1 MSAINFEIDKEKCVR
16 CGKCSKDCVSQII
29 KINSKNFPTINA
41 VDEKFCIKCQHCL
54 AICPVGAISILNK
67 TPKNSEI
74 CENFPSDEQLLKLI
88 KSRRSIRHYEPE
100 NLPLET
106 MEKLK
111 NMLKY
116 PPTGCNHHKLHFSI
130 IEDVE
135 VMNRFRNRTNN
146 KIKKMFL
153 AAGENIVTK
162 KFARYKKAF
171 LEGNDVIYR
180 NAPHLIVVSSPINA
194 PCANEDGIISLSYFE
209 LYAQSLGVG
218 TLWCGFAQLCLK
230 IFPDLCEFLEI
241 PDNYKPVYVMLFGST
256 KTKYVR
262 TTQPE
267 EYDITTVKGDK
278 NVDNIP
284 LSRKLKRY
292 LWNTIR

>member
-1 MSAINFEIDKEKCVR
+1 MSNINFKIDEDKCVH

-29 KINSKNFPTINA
+29 KMNSENIPSINEN
-41 VDEKFCIKCQHCL
+41 DEKSCIKCQHCL

-67 TPKNSEI
+67 NPQSSED
-74 CENFPSDEQLLKLI
+74 CENFPNSEQLLKLI
-88 KSRRSIRHYEPE
+88 KSRRSIRNYESE
-100 NLPLET
+100 NLSQEI

-116 PPTGCNHHKLHFSI
+116 PPTGCNYHKLHFSI
-130 IEDVE
+130 IDDVE

-153 AAGENIVTK
+153 STGDNLITK

-180 NAPHLIVVSSPINA
+180 NAPHMIVVSSPINA

-241 PDNYKPVYVMLFGST
+241 PDNYKPVYVMLFG
-256 KTKYVR
+256 KTKVKYAR
-262 TTQPE
+262 TVQPE
-267 EYDITTVKGDK
+267 EYKITLVKGDK
-278 NVDNIP
+278 DVDNIP
-284 LSRKLKRY
+284 LSKKIKRY
-292 LWNTIR
+292 LWNSIR